1 MILIQNISPQ
11 FSKNFIWYKNFK
23 MEKNNRLYLKNYFD
37 ERKNFLDFETSFEHD
52 FNIEQNLNSL
62 YNYIFKLKPD
72 KKLNIKVLQKIKSEV
87 LNIIKKLK
95 YKKEI
100 NQNKVILA
108 LEEFNNILED
118 FNKKRIIKK
127 NTRYLKKFWGIYNQN
142 ILLYKSKL

>member
-1 MILIQNISPQ
+1 M
-11 FSKNFIWYKNFK
+11 
-23 MEKNNRLYLKNYFD
+23 
-37 ERKNFLDFETSFEHD
+37 
-52 FNIEQNLNSL
+52 
-62 YNYIFKLKPD
+62 
-72 KKLNIKVLQKIKSEV
+72 NIKVLQKIKSEV